1 MNKAEAAHLSKLSAF
16 GCIACYLDGNPGT
29 LAEMHH
35 IREGKGMAQRA
46 SHFECIPL
54 CPAHH
59 RGTMHPVVP
68 SVHLSPAA
76 FKAEYGTEYDLMT
89 KVRALV

>member
-1 MNKAEAAHLSKLSAF
+1 MTKAEAAHLAKLAAL

-35 IREGKGMAQRA
+35 PREGKGMAQRA

-54 CPAHH
+54 CPPHH

-68 SVHLSPAA
+68 SIHLSPDA
-76 FKAEYGTEYDLMT
+76 FRAKYGSERELLER
-89 KVRALV
+89 VREVV